1 MQEGG
6 RAMDEMKKM
15 LCHDVEEMNEELFEL
30 ASFIFDNPEYNY
42 EEYKAAELL
51 TNYLRKQG
59 FTVETGVAGLPTA
72 FRAEW
77 ENGTGGPVIGFLG
90 EYDALKDLGH
100 GCGHHLQTPI
110 CIGAAL
116 AVRKNIQDKP
126 YKLVIYGTPAE
137 ETTGG
142 KLIMAKTGCFKE
154 LDVAFAYHSA
164 GATRVPTSSKA
175 LQSIYV
181 TFHGKPSHASESPEL
196 GRSALD
202 AMVLSFNGLEYL
214 REHIKDGC
222 RIHYTIKEST
232 GPSNIVH
239 EIAKAAYTLRAPDK
253 IYLENMVKR
262 FEKIIKG
269 AVLMTETTYD
279 VKYNLPFHNIIPIP
293 VLRKTVLNNAV
304 KMKLDDIDWSKDS
317 SGGGSTDFGN
327 VSWIIPSVVIYTD
340 YCDAP
345 SHTQEWVDAGK
356 TEKARKSLVI
366 GASLLAMSVYDLIN
380 CPDLIEQAKSEL
392 EKAKKALEN
401 RE

>member
-1 MQEGG
+1 
-6 RAMDEMKKM
+6 MDEMKKM

-164 GATRVPTSSKA
+164 GATRYLLVPRLYS
-175 LQSIYV
+175 LYMLLFMGNRHMHQN
-181 TFHGKPSHASESPEL
+181 HL
-196 GRSALD
+196 NLD
-202 AMVLSFNGLEYL
+202 GVL
-214 REHIKDGC
+214 
-222 RIHYTIKEST
+222 
-232 GPSNIVH
+232 
-239 EIAKAAYTLRAPDK
+239 
-253 IYLENMVKR
+253 
-262 FEKIIKG
+262 
-269 AVLMTETTYD
+269 LMQ
-279 VKYNLPFHNIIPIP
+279 
-293 VLRKTVLNNAV
+293 
-304 KMKLDDIDWSKDS
+304 WSYHLMD
-317 SGGGSTDFGN
+317 
-327 VSWIIPSVVIYTD
+327 
-340 YCDAP
+340 
-345 SHTQEWVDAGK
+345 
-356 TEKARKSLVI
+356 
-366 GASLLAMSVYDLIN
+366 
-380 CPDLIEQAKSEL
+380 
-392 EKAKKALEN
+392 
-401 RE
+401 